1 MRYMGIDFGS
11 KKVGIAISDEMATMG
26 FPHKILPNN
35 STLLDDICIII
46 DKHAVGAVVMGE
58 SKNFH
63 GEENK
68 IAYSARMFTD
78 KLKKRINIP
87 VFFESEIFTTQEAL
101 RLPTGERTTE
111 HYPVDAAAAALILTS
126 YLSHYD
132 HN

>member
-1 MRYMGIDFGS
+1 MGIDFGS
-11 KKVGIAISDEMATMG
+11 RKVGIAISDEMATMG

-35 STLLDDICIII
+35 SILLDEVCTII
-46 DKHAVGAVVMGE
+46 DKYTVGAVVMGE

-68 IAYSARMFTD
+68 IAHSARIFTD
-78 KLKKRINIP
+78 KLKKRIGIP
-87 VFFESEIFTTQEAL
+87 IFFESEIYTTQEAL
-101 RLPTGERTTE
+101 RLPTGERMTE
-111 HYPVDAAAAALILTS
+111 HYPIDAAAAALILTS